1 MLKYLTDSFHK
12 GNSYGTLNTYRS
24 AVSLTSPDNIGQ
36 DSLISRFLKGV
47 FRLKPTVTSSALL
60 KGVDLSTIRRTAGW
74 SKNSEIFAKFYN
86 RPIIKENTFLSTVL
100 KS

>member
-47 FRLKPTVTSSALL
+47 FRLKPNKAKRWCYTGCLNCVKLFKNIFVQVIWMKKKPSSGSQTGVNIFLL
-60 KGVDLSTIRRTAGW
+60 S
-74 SKNSEIFAKFYN
+74 
-86 RPIIKENTFLSTVL
+86 
-100 KS
+100 